1 MESQQSLN
9 KEKVCFLTSLN
20 QSVYSLFH
28 CCQSHCMCGPQREW
42 SLFNL
47 SIYVQT
53 ARCKQQ
59 IQLFTSAAPCVKGNQ
74 RLNTPTAHSYWWCM
88 LMFSPPSSLCQNQH
102 DELKRQYYDLQEQ
115 HQVQGKDHGRLLD
128 EHRERYSKL
137 QQAKE
142 VEISQLNGT
151 YGYESSSLFCFYFYA
166 AEFNMDSLVSV
177 SISLVLPSSN

>member
-1 MESQQSLN
+1 MFSYLFKPKCLFTLSL
-9 KEKVCFLTSLN
+9 L
-20 QSVYSLFH
+20 SVTLYVWTPE
-28 CCQSHCMCGPQREW
+28 GVV
-42 SLFNL
+42 FNL

-59 IQLFTSAAPCVKGNQ
+59 IQLFTSAAPGVKGNQ

-142 VEISQLNGT
+142 VEILQLNGT
-151 YGYESSSLFCFYFYA
+151 YGYESSSSSFFFLILLSSTWTPWFLC
-166 AEFNMDSLVSV
+166 
-177 SISLVLPSSN
+177 PSH